1 MFTEAIMLFFYCET
15 PVHPGAG
22 ASVSY
27 VDLPIQREKHT
38 DYPIIQASGVKGAFR
53 DWAKDLYQCDDQKK
67 KDLIKVFGPEPKS
80 ADTSEHGGALS
91 FTDAQILLFPVRS
104 FKGGFAWITC
114 PFVLNRFSRL
124 LNALGAPGFEIP
136 GPADHGAW
144 TSVPCAVKA
153 DNGKII
159 LEDFAFDPEDI
170 HSADI
175 EQLANWI
182 TCCAFPEDTAFNY
195 LKKQLSS
202 HLVVLNDTCFKNFVR
217 LSTEVITRISIGETG
232 TVEPGALWT
241 QELLPSDTLLYS
253 LSMAK
258 KMIYKDKT
266 KFEAKD
272 SQKFIKDLIEKSGI
286 LQIGG
291 DETIGR
297 GLVRVRCIEKTD
309 LPKQATTAQK
319 ETE

>member
-1 MFTEAIMLFFYCET
+1 MFTESAMLFFYCET

-53 DWAKDLYQCDDQKK
+53 DWATSLYKDN
-67 KDLIKVFGPEPKS
+67 KDKSMELIKVFGPKS
-80 ADTSEHGGALS
+80 DAANDHGGTLS
-91 FTDAQILLFPVRS
+91 FTDAQVLLFPVRS

-114 PFVLNRFSRL
+114 PFVLNRFSRF

-136 GPADHGAW
+136 EPADHGAW

-159 LEDFAFDPEDI
+159 LEDFAFDPED
-170 HSADI
+170 SLSNNL
-175 EQLANWI
+175 EQLAIWI
-182 TCCAFPEDTAFNY
+182 SCCAFPEDTAFNY
-195 LKKQLSS
+195 IKKQLSS
-202 HLVVLNDTCFKNFVR
+202 HLVVLSNTCFKNFVL
-217 LSTEVITRISIGETG
+217 LSTEIITRISIGETG
-232 TVEPGALWT
+232 TVESGLLWT

-253 LSMAK
+253 LSQAK
-258 KMIYKDKT
+258 DMTYKDGNR
-266 KFEAKD
+266 FEAKE
-272 SQKFIKDLIEKSGI
+272 SQKFIKKTIEKSGI
-286 LQIGG
+286 LQICG

-297 GLVRVRCIEKTD
+297 GLVRVRYIEKPD
-309 LPKQATTAQK
+309 LPKQETTAQK
-319 ETE
+319 ENE